1 MITKE
6 DYEKSLA
13 KLEDKEKLSILATEN
28 GAAFMIQYRQ
38 ALEKAKNNN
47 SHIFILFHMRGCDGC
62 NIVKYL
68 LDNNDQIKEALLK
81 YEILSCDISTIKTPL
96 VQKYNVYS
104 YPYYIIIDS
113 NEKILKQKTG
123 IKVLKG
129 PENDIL
135 DWLDN

>member
-28 GAAFMIQYRQ
+28 GAAFMTQYRE
-38 ALEKAKNNN
+38 ALDKAKHDNG
-47 SHIFILFHMRGCDGC
+47 HIFILFYMKGCDGC
-62 NIVKYL
+62 NVVKYL
-68 LDNNDQIKEALLK
+68 ITNNEDIKVSLSKYQIL
-81 YEILSCDISTIKTPL
+81 ICDLSTTKTSL

-104 YPYYIIIDS
+104 YPYCIIIDS

-135 DWLDN
+135 DWLAN